1 MAETYVG
8 AVRGGVVVFE
18 KAPAPLPEGTKVR
31 IEPVEVET
39 EESKTPTLAERLK
52 SVIHGASGY
61 LLTWRLAH
69 HYFSV
74 NSDDSE
80 HVICRYLR
88 SKTVVDFGSCEVF
101 SMIFVR
107 WRFLTDFRVF
117 LSKVVH

>member
-52 SVIHGASGY
+52 SVIGTAQGLPSDPAAQHDHYLHG
-61 LLTWRLAH
+61 LPKR
-69 HYFSV
+69 
-74 NSDDSE
+74 
-80 HVICRYLR
+80 
-88 SKTVVDFGSCEVF
+88 
-101 SMIFVR
+101 
-107 WRFLTDFRVF
+107 
-117 LSKVVH
+117 